1 MRVGPKKK
9 RRSTTKRKQTSMNQN
24 QSFAAFIGLD
34 KSDKKINVT
43 VQQCGKSN
51 IERSIIKGGAEAL
64 HAWVAMFCVRFP
76 RQRLAICFEQ
86 PAARLTHPL
95 IGSDF

>member
-1 MRVGPKKK
+1 
-9 RRSTTKRKQTSMNQN
+9 MNQN

-64 HAWVAMFCVRFP
+64 HVWVAMPCVRFP
-76 RQRLAICFEQ
+76 GNGWPSVWNNRQ
-86 PAARLTHPL
+86 P
-95 IGSDF
+95 GSSMR